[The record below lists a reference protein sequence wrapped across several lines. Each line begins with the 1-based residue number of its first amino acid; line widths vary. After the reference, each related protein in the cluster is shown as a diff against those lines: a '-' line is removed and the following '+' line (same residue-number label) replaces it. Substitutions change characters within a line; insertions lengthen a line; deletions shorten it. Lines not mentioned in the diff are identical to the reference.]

1 MTSAF
6 KYLRRSFL
14 ILSTVT
20 VFSAAI
26 VSSHVAMAAESRY
39 VSDILLINLRSGPS
53 NSHRIIKQLKS
64 GASLDVVSLSDDQKF
79 YQVTTADG
87 TTGWAPAQYL
97 IAGKSARQQLAEAR
111 IKIATLSQEAGPIAN
126 QLDESKAKNSQLSS
140 EIQLLASEK
149 QSVSM
154 ELSALKK
161 LSANAINIAN
171 SNKSLGENNQML
183 KNEIDV
189 LTADNDRL
197 KDKSDLEWFMNGV
210 GAVGFGVLLA
220 LIIPRL
226 KFKKRKSDW

>member
-1 MTSAF
+1 
-6 KYLRRSFL
+6 
-14 ILSTVT
+14 
-20 VFSAAI
+20 
-26 VSSHVAMAAESRY
+26 
-39 VSDILLINLRSGPS
+39 
-53 NSHRIIKQLKS
+53 
-64 GASLDVVSLSDDQKF
+64 
-79 YQVTTADG
+79 
-87 TTGWAPAQYL
+87 
-97 IAGKSARQQLAEAR
+97 
-111 IKIATLSQEAGPIAN
+111 
-126 QLDESKAKNSQLSS
+126 
-140 EIQLLASEK
+140 
-149 QSVSM
+149 M